1 MSADADAAVDAGV
14 DVCDKLARDFVMQT
28 VLPSSQHPDP
38 RAASSS
44 RSSGSTKRG
53 VLLDD
58 GRRECAEQQERLPGF
73 RVFGAFSGDVMT
85 SGGEGCVWTEASLNR
100 RAAEL
105 DSAELL
111 VVCNKLETGFDEPRL
126 AMMYVD
132 RHLAGARCVQV
143 LSRANRCVP
152 GACGGVGRL
161 LVRRGVE

>member
-1 MSADADAAVDAGV
+1 MNADADAAVGAGV

-28 VLPSSQHPDP
+28 VLPSSEHPDL
-38 RAASSS
+38 RAALPP
-44 RSSGSTKRG
+44 RSSGSVKRRG
-53 VLLDD
+53 LLDD
-58 GRRECAEQQERLPGF
+58 GRRGSAEQQEGLAGF

-100 RAAEL
+100 CAEL

-143 LSRANRCVP
+143 LSRANRCVR
-152 GACGGVGRL
+152 GACDGVG
-161 LVRRGVE
+161 VACG